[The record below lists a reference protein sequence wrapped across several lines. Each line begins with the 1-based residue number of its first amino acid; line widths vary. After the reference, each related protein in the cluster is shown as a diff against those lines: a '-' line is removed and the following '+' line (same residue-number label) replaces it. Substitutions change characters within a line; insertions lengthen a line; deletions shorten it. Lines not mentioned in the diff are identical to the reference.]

1 MLVPRKYSDIK
12 ENLRTLTQISQ
23 ASAEIP
29 FVLQKSS
36 ICIYRFEDVVFA
48 IYPHLAAH
56 RRRGTSSKEVFQ
68 QVDPMAKKKIP
79 EDTQT
84 SGLAGGFAVK
94 HN

>member
-79 EDTQT
+79 EDT
-84 SGLAGGFAVK
+84 
-94 HN
+94 